1 MVVSDHFPCTAD
13 LKLME
18 AGYFLQAWGGIASLQ
33 FGRSLEG
40 GGLSLPYQTT
50 PSVITNT
57 NTFISG
63 KRKHIHCVHT
73 HP

>member
-18 AGYFLQAWGGIASLQ
+18 AGDFLQAWGGIASLQ

-63 KRKHIHCVHT
+63 KRKHIQYEHT